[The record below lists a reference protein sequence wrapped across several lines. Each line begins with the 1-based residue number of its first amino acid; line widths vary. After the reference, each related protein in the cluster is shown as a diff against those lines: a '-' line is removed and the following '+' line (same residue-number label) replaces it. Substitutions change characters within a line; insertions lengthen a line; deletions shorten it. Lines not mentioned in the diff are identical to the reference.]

1 MLILT
6 ALSLPPTLQPYRCNG
21 CNMSPLEGPRYHCQ
35 VCADFDFC
43 QSCFDKGQS
52 HNHAFERIDD
62 QGHPAVFVGS
72 PRSRRRALRFVSCPL
87 TFPSLSLYRS
97 WSLKLVIIL
106 VQYYYGFYDYV
117 CMCVREGSNIKSEIY
132 MSPSFCS
139 SAFIETTSYVKMC
152 FNFSHVDVKRRRCV
166 EGW

>member
-1 MLILT
+1 MLKSNDTKAHWYTPPGLKALYQHIVDRKIMTCTCHDSILSS
-6 ALSLPPTLQPYRCNG
+6 LSFPLRPPPPHPPPYRCNG

-97 WSLKLVIIL
+97 
-106 VQYYYGFYDYV
+106 
-117 CMCVREGSNIKSEIY
+117 
-132 MSPSFCS
+132 
-139 SAFIETTSYVKMC
+139 
-152 FNFSHVDVKRRRCV
+152 
-166 EGW
+166 